1 MDESSRIRA
10 KLAQSL
16 TQQQQ
21 ILTPSQKSI
30 IKGNLNLYTAGS
42 ANYLDGVVSYTG
54 IPFDGDFYLGTGDFT
69 IEWFQNLTAG
79 ASFPRAFS
87 LGYFGPG
94 PGSLTCSIA
103 VSEEV
108 NGGGR
113 DIYYWR
119 NSGGAYGGNNGYR
132 FATIPA
138 GYVVGTW
145 VHMALVRKSG
155 VTRMYMN
162 GSQLGSDLAD
172 TTNIGNLEPY
182 PNPSTFTGY
191 NILAVGDEIPETA
204 STTFAGYITSFRW
217 TKGTALYWGNFQ
229 PPVSALTPVTGTK
242 LLLLNLNP
250 GGLTVDSSGLNK
262 MVVSQNVNSSCSI
275 PYIPSNYYATSPSC
289 VSLTPQT
296 VQTQQVFNT

>member
-1 MDESSRIRA
+1 MDESSRIRSRM
-10 KLAQSL
+10 AQKL

-21 ILTPSQKSI
+21 ILTPQQRAI

-42 ANYLDGVVSYTG
+42 ANYADNAVSYSG

-79 ASFPRAFS
+79 ATYPRVFS

-103 VSEEV
+103 VSEET
-108 NGGGR
+108 NGASR

-119 NSGGAYGGNNGYR
+119 NSGGAYGGNNGYK
-132 FATIPA
+132 FATVPA
-138 GYVVGTW
+138 ASIIGNW

-191 NILAVGDEIPETA
+191 NILAVGDEIPEDS

-217 TKGTALYWGNFQ
+217 TKGYALYTSNFQ
-229 PPVSALTPVTGTK
+229 VPTSALTPVTGTK

-250 GGLTVDSSGLNK
+250 DGLTVDSSGLNK
-262 MVVSQNVNSSCSI
+262 TVITQNVTASCSI

-289 VSLTPQT
+289 VNLTPQT
-296 VQTQQVFNT
+296 VQTQQVYNS

>member
-1 MDESSRIRA
+1 MDESSRIRSR
-10 KLAQSL
+10 LAQKL

-21 ILTPSQKSI
+21 ILTPQQLAI

-42 ANYLDGVVSYTG
+42 ADYLDGVVSYTG
-54 IPFDGDFYLGTGDFT
+54 IPFDNDFYLGTGDFT
-69 IEWFQNLTAG
+69 IEWFQNLTPG
-79 ASFPRAFS
+79 ATFPRVFS

-113 DIYYWR
+113 NMIYWR
-119 NSGGAYGGNNGYR
+119 NSGGAYGGNNGNT
-132 FATIPA
+132 FGTIPSA
-138 GYVVGTW
+138 SLVGSW
-145 VHMALVRKSG
+145 VHVALVRKSG
-155 VTRMYMN
+155 VTRMYVN
-162 GSQLGSDLAD
+162 GTQLGSDLAD
-172 TTNIGNLEPY
+172 TTNIGYLEPY

-217 TKGTALYWGNFQ
+217 TKGNAIYWGNFQ
-229 PPVSALTPVTGTK
+229 PPVSALTPVSGTK

-250 GGLTVDSSGLNK
+250 GGLAVDSSGLNK
-262 MVVSQNVNSSCSI
+262 TVVSQNVNASCSI
-275 PYIPSNYYATSPSC
+275 PYIPGNYYALSPSC
-289 VSLTPQT
+289 VNLTPQT
-296 VQTQQVFNT
+296 VQTQQVYNN